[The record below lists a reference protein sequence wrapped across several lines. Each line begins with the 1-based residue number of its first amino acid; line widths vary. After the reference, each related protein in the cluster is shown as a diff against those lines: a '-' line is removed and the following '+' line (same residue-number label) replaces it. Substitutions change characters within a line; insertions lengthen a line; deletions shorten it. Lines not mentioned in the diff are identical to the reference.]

1 MRAVL
6 VLGMIVVG
14 LLLLATPGLPAG
26 LALIAAGAWIGVP
39 GRTEDRFTTALMLLG
54 GAGAI
59 AMIVRFAWERLA

>member
-14 LLLLATPGLPAG
+14 MLLLATPGLPAG

-39 GRTEDRFTTALMLLG
+39 GRTEDRFMTVLMLAG
-54 GAGAI
+54 GAGALW
-59 AMIVRFAWERLA
+59 MVGQFALERLS